1 MKPFTY
7 TALVSDEAD
16 GRFVQSIQTVSSDRL
31 PDHDVI
37 IQVHYS
43 SLNYKDMLSANGDRR
58 ITRQY
63 PFTPGIDAAGIVYR
77 SRDRRFKEGDPVIVT
92 SFDLGMNTPGG
103 FGSYISVP
111 GDWVLP
117 LPPNMSLKESMMI
130 GTSGLTAAIGV
141 HKIIHQNIQPSDGN
155 VVVTGAT
162 GAVGSFAIALFS
174 RLGFNIIAITG
185 KPDLETF
192 LKSIGASEFLYRRDL
207 EMQKDRPLI
216 SSRWIA
222 GIDTVGGDW
231 LDYILRQTA
240 HNGAIS
246 CCGNVAGDKLDT
258 SIYPF
263 ILRGV
268 TLFGIDTGIAI
279 MKDRATIWSKLSGEW
294 NFDKEPICRFVELTD
309 LPEEIVKMQQSLQV
323 GKVVI
328 QLPNA

>member
-1 MKPFTY
+1 
-7 TALVSDEAD
+7 
-16 GRFVQSIQTVSSDRL
+16 
-31 PDHDVI
+31 
-37 IQVHYS
+37 
-43 SLNYKDMLSANGDRR
+43 
-58 ITRQY
+58 
-63 PFTPGIDAAGIVYR
+63 
-77 SRDRRFKEGDPVIVT
+77 
-92 SFDLGMNTPGG
+92 
-103 FGSYISVP
+103 
-111 GDWVLP
+111 
-117 LPPNMSLKESMMI
+117 
-130 GTSGLTAAIGV
+130 
-141 HKIIHQNIQPSDGN
+141 
-155 VVVTGAT
+155 
-162 GAVGSFAIALFS
+162 
-174 RLGFNIIAITG
+174 
-185 KPDLETF
+185 
-192 LKSIGASEFLYRRDL
+192 
-207 EMQKDRPLI
+207 MQKDRPLI

-263 ILRGV
+263 ILKGV